1 MFDTLSLYLD
11 YFLNYRGEDGEVY
24 NFIKIN
30 KNSEI

>member
-1 MFDTLSLYLD
+1 MFDALSLHLD
-11 YFLNYRGEDGEVY
+11 YFLNHQGKDGEVY